1 MRGEQA
7 ALQQSLE
14 ALGRNLA
21 EASER
26 SALLNRD
33 VGSALGRASLSM
45 QETLEALADKDN
57 LRQMPVT
64 EARNTVDALNGL
76 ALALLE
82 NAAQVG
88 EAESGTGLNEAMK
101 QLADLA
107 LDQGSLNARANSLLP
122 LELGPPAMSQ
132 QLQQMAEQQRQISNQ
147 LNEVN
152 QNVEGEDQILGELD
166 EMMREAEEV
175 ARMLEGGRLSP
186 EVVARQERLFHRL
199 LDAGRTLEREEYSS
213 ERVAD
218 RPSRVDPSRA
228 AALDAELVDGRLRFP
243 VPSPDELRELPAAYR
258 RLILDYFDRLNR
270 GEADPAAGSAGGSGR
285 PGGNDS
291 EREDG

>member
-26 SALLNRD
+26 SALLSRD

-45 QETLEALADKDN
+45 QETLESLADKDN
-57 LRQMPVT
+57 LRPMPLN
-64 EARNTVDALNGL
+64 EARSTVDALNGL

-82 NAAQVG
+82 NSAQV
-88 EAESGTGLNEAMK
+88 EQSESATGLNEAMK

-107 LDQGSLNARANSLLP
+107 LEQGSLNARANSLLP
-122 LELGPPAMSQ
+122 LDLGPPVMSR
-132 QLQQMAEQQRQISNQ
+132 QLQQMAEQQRQISNR
-147 LNEVN
+147 LNEMN
-152 QNVEGEDQILGELD
+152 QSAEQEQILGELD

-175 ARMLEGGRLSP
+175 ARMLDGGRLSP
-186 EVVARQERLFHRL
+186 DVVARQERLFHRL

-213 ERVAD
+213 ERVAE
-218 RPSRVDPSRA
+218 RPGRVGPSRA
-228 AALDAELVDGRLRFP
+228 AALDAELLDSKLRFP
-243 VPSPDELRELPAAYR
+243 VPSPDELRQLPAAYR

-270 GEADPAAGSAGGSGR
+270 GETDPAAGSAGPAR

-291 EREDG
+291 EWEDG